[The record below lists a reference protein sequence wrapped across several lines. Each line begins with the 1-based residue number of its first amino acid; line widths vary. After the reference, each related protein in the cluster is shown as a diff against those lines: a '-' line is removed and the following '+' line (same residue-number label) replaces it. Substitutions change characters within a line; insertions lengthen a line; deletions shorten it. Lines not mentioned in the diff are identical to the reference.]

1 MLREAENRI
10 KIEGVL
16 SEIDL
21 KYGSFMKDG
30 KPTESIG
37 GVIKVQVDQQIGG
50 VPTTLEIP
58 VHMFSTKYTKKGTI
72 NPAYESIE
80 KVMNEYVSIPL
91 AATSGVEPD
100 KIRITGARLDM
111 NEYFGQ
117 NGQLISFPRITTSF
131 VARATGT
138 FKPEATFS
146 LEFMVS
152 TINAMTDKDGVEIDP
167 RKVEVTAI
175 LPRYGEKVDV
185 IKLVAINPNV
195 IDAIEQYWETDKTF
209 KANGR
214 LNFTSQTHIET
225 QQVDFGEPTERV
237 ITTTLSE
244 LIITGG
250 SQTPVEGDF
259 AFSVEDIKKALAERK
274 DRLNV
279 LKAKGTAKK
288 APAPAGSTGSAS
300 ISASDLGF

>member
-1 MLREAENRI
+1 MLREAENRV

-30 KPTESIG
+30 NPIETIG
-37 GVIKVQVDQQIGG
+37 GVIKIQVDQQIGG
-50 VPTTLEIP
+50 VPATLEIP
-58 VHMFSTKYTKKGTI
+58 VHMFSTKYTKKKAP
-72 NPAYESIE
+72 NPAYEAIE
-80 KVMNEYVSIPL
+80 KVMNEYVSIPI

-100 KIRITGARLDM
+100 KVRITSARIDM

-146 LEFMVS
+146 AEFMVS
-152 TINAMTDKDGVEIDP
+152 NIAYATDKEGVEIEP
-167 RKVEVTAI
+167 KKVEVTAI

-185 IKLVAINPNV
+185 IKLVATNPNV
-195 IDAIEQYWETDKTF
+195 IDAIEQYWKPNDTF

-225 QQVDFGEPTERV
+225 QEVDFGEPTERV
-237 ITTTLSE
+237 VTTSLSE
-244 LIITGG
+244 LVITGG
-250 SQTPVEGDF
+250 SQTPLEGDF
-259 AFSVEDIKKALAERK
+259 AFDVNDVKKALAERK
-274 DRLNV
+274 ERLNV
-279 LKAKGTAKK
+279 LKAKGTNKK
-288 APAPAGSTGSAS
+288 APAPASATS
-300 ISASDLGF
+300 GLDTNDLGF

>member
-1 MLREAENRI
+1 MLREAENRV

-21 KYGSFMKDG
+21 KYGSFMRDG
-30 KPTESIG
+30 KPVETIG
-37 GVIKVQVDQQIGG
+37 GVIKIQVDQQIGG
-50 VPTTLEIP
+50 VPATLEIP
-58 VHMFSTKYTKKGTI
+58 VHMFSTKYTKKGAA
-72 NPAYESIE
+72 NPAFESIE
-80 KVMNEYVSIPL
+80 KVMNEYVSIPI

-100 KIRITGARLDM
+100 KVRITSARIEM

-146 LEFMVS
+146 AELMVS
-152 TINAMTDKDGVEIDP
+152 NVAFVVDKEGVEVEP
-167 RKVEVTAI
+167 RKIEVTAI
-175 LPRYGEKVDV
+175 LPRYGGRVDV
-185 IKLVAINPNV
+185 IKLVATNPNV
-195 IDAIEQYWETDKTF
+195 IDAIEQYWQTNDTF

-225 QQVDFGEPTERV
+225 QEVDFGEPTERV
-237 ITTTLSE
+237 VTTSLSE

-250 SQTPVEGDF
+250 SQSPLEGDF
-259 AFSVEDIKKALAERK
+259 AFDVNDIKKALAERK
-274 DRLNV
+274 DRLNT
-279 LKAKGTAKK
+279 LKAKGTKKK
-288 APAPAGSTGSAS
+288 APAPAASAG
-300 ISASDLGF
+300 IDANDLGF

>member
-1 MLREAENRI
+1 MLREAENRV

-30 KPTESIG
+30 KPTETIG
-37 GVIKVQVDQQIGG
+37 GVIKIQVDQQIGG

-58 VHMFSTKYTKKGTI
+58 VHMFSTKYTKKGAL
-72 NPAYESIE
+72 NPAFESIE
-80 KVMNEYVSIPL
+80 RVMNEYVSIPI

-100 KIRITGARLDM
+100 KVRITSARIDM

-146 LEFMVS
+146 AEFMVS
-152 TINAMTDKDGVEIDP
+152 NVAFVVDKEGVEVEPKKI
-167 RKVEVTAI
+167 EVTAI

-185 IKLVAINPNV
+185 IKLVATNPNV
-195 IDAIEQYWETDKTF
+195 IDAIEQYWQINETF

-225 QQVDFGEPTERV
+225 QEVDFGEPTERV
-237 ITTTLSE
+237 VTTSLSE
-244 LIITGG
+244 LVITGG
-250 SQTPVEGDF
+250 SQTPLEGDF
-259 AFSVEDIKKALAERK
+259 AFDVNDIKKALAERK
-274 DRLNV
+274 ERLNA
-279 LKAKGTAKK
+279 LKAKGTNKK
-288 APAPAGSTGSAS
+288 APAPAASAG
-300 ISASDLGF
+300 IDTNDLGF

>member
-1 MLREAENRI
+1 MLREAENRV

-30 KPTESIG
+30 KPTETIG

-50 VPTTLEIP
+50 VPATLEIP
-58 VHMFSTKYTKKGTI
+58 VHMFSTKYTKKGAI

-80 KVMNEYVSIPL
+80 KVMNEYVSIPI

-100 KIRITGARLDM
+100 KVRITSGRIDM

-146 LEFMVS
+146 AEFMVS
-152 TINAMTDKDGVEIDP
+152 NIAYVVDKEGVEVEPKKI
-167 RKVEVTAI
+167 EVTAI

-185 IKLVAINPNV
+185 IKLVATNPNV
-195 IDAIEQYWETDKTF
+195 IDAIEQYWKTNDTF

-225 QQVDFGEPTERV
+225 QEVDFGEPTERV
-237 ITTTLSE
+237 VTTTLSE
-244 LIITGG
+244 LVITGG
-250 SQTPVEGDF
+250 SQSPLEGDF
-259 AFSVEDIKKALAERK
+259 AFDVNDIKKALAERK
-274 DRLNV
+274 ERLNT
-279 LKAKGTAKK
+279 LKAKGTNKK
-288 APAPAGSTGSAS
+288 TPAPAAPAGIDSN
-300 ISASDLGF
+300 DLGF

>member
-1 MLREAENRI
+1 MLREAENRV

-30 KPTESIG
+30 KPTETIG

-50 VPTTLEIP
+50 VPATLEIP
-58 VHMFSTKYTKKGTI
+58 VHMFSTKYTKKGAI

-80 KVMNEYVSIPL
+80 KVMNEYVSIPI

-100 KIRITGARLDM
+100 KVRITSARIDM

-131 VARATGT
+131 VARATGA

-146 LEFMVS
+146 AEFMVS
-152 TINAMTDKDGVEIDP
+152 NIAYATDKEGVEIEP
-167 RKVEVTAI
+167 KKVEVTAI
-175 LPRYGEKVDV
+175 LPRYGEKVDI
-185 IKLVAINPNV
+185 IKLVATNPNV
-195 IDAIEQYWETDKTF
+195 IDAIEQYWKPNDTF

-225 QQVDFGEPTERV
+225 QEVDFGEPTERV
-237 ITTTLSE
+237 VTTSLSE
-244 LIITGG
+244 LVITGG
-250 SQTPVEGDF
+250 SQSPLEGDF
-259 AFSVEDIKKALAERK
+259 AFDVNDVKKALAERK
-274 DRLNV
+274 ERLNA
-279 LKAKGTAKK
+279 LKAKGTNKK
-288 APAPAGSTGSAS
+288 APAPASAGLDTN
-300 ISASDLGF
+300 DLGF

>member
-1 MLREAENRI
+1 MLREAENRV

-21 KYGSFMKDG
+21 KYGSFMRDG
-30 KPTESIG
+30 KPVETIG
-37 GVIKVQVDQQIGG
+37 GVIKIQVDQQIGG
-50 VPTTLEIP
+50 VPATLEIP
-58 VHMFSTKYTKKGTI
+58 VHMFSTKYTKKGAA
-72 NPAYESIE
+72 NPAFESIE
-80 KVMNEYVSIPL
+80 KVMNEYVSIPI

-100 KIRITGARLDM
+100 KVRITSARIEM

-146 LEFMVS
+146 AEFMVS
-152 TINAMTDKDGVEIDP
+152 NVAFVVDKEGVEVEP
-167 RKVEVTAI
+167 RKIEVTAI
-175 LPRYGEKVDV
+175 LPRYGGRVDV
-185 IKLVAINPNV
+185 IKLVATNPNV
-195 IDAIEQYWETDKTF
+195 IDAIEQYWQTNDTF

-225 QQVDFGEPTERV
+225 QEVDFGEPTERV
-237 ITTTLSE
+237 VTTSLSE

-250 SQTPVEGDF
+250 SQSPLEGDF
-259 AFSVEDIKKALAERK
+259 AFDVNDIKKALAERK
-274 DRLNV
+274 DRLNT
-279 LKAKGTAKK
+279 LKAKGTKKK
-288 APAPAGSTGSAS
+288 APAPAASAG
-300 ISASDLGF
+300 IDANDLGF

>member
-1 MLREAENRI
+1 MLREAENRV

-30 KPTESIG
+30 KPVETIG
-37 GVIKVQVDQQIGG
+37 GVIKIQVDQQIGG
-50 VPTTLEIP
+50 VPATLEIP
-58 VHMFSTKYTKKGTI
+58 VHMFSTKYTKKSAA
-72 NPAYESIE
+72 NPAYEAIE
-80 KVMNEYVSIPL
+80 KVMNEYVSIPI

-100 KIRITGARLDM
+100 KVRITSARIDM

-146 LEFMVS
+146 AEFMVS
-152 TINAMTDKDGVEIDP
+152 NVAYVVDKEGVEVEPKKI
-167 RKVEVTAI
+167 EVTAI
-175 LPRYGEKVDV
+175 LPRYGERVDV
-185 IKLVAINPNV
+185 IKLVATNPNV
-195 IDAIEQYWETDKTF
+195 IDAIEQYWKANDTF

-225 QQVDFGEPTERV
+225 QEVDFGEPIERV
-237 ITTTLSE
+237 VTTSLSE
-244 LIITGG
+244 LVITGG
-250 SQTPVEGDF
+250 SQSPLEGDF
-259 AFSVEDIKKALAERK
+259 AFDVNDIKKALAERK
-274 DRLNV
+274 DRLNA
-279 LKAKGTAKK
+279 LKAKGTKKK
-288 APAPAGSTGSAS
+288 APAPAASAG
-300 ISASDLGF
+300 IDANDLGF

>member
-1 MLREAENRI
+1 MLREAENRV
-10 KIEGVL
+10 KIEGIL

-30 KPTESIG
+30 KPVETIG
-37 GVIKVQVDQQIGG
+37 GVIKVQVDQLIGG
-50 VPTTLEIP
+50 VPATLEIP

-72 NPAYESIE
+72 NPAFESIE
-80 KVMNEYVSIPL
+80 KVMNEYVSIPI

-100 KIRITGARLDM
+100 KVRITSARIDM

-146 LEFMVS
+146 LEFVVS
-152 TINAMTDKDGVEIDP
+152 NIAYVVDKEGVEVEP
-167 RKVEVTAI
+167 KKLEVTAI

-185 IKLVAINPNV
+185 IKLVATNPNV
-195 IDAIEQYWETDKTF
+195 IDAIEQYWQINDTF

-225 QQVDFGEPTERV
+225 QEVDFGEPIERV
-237 ITTTLSE
+237 VTTSLSE
-244 LIITGG
+244 LVITGG
-250 SQTPVEGDF
+250 SQNPLEGDF
-259 AFSVEDIKKALAERK
+259 AFDINDIKKALAERK
-274 DRLNV
+274 ERLNE
-279 LKAKGTAKK
+279 LKEKGKNKK
-288 APAPAGSTGSAS
+288 APAPTTSVG
-300 ISASDLGF
+300 IDVNDLGF

>member
-1 MLREAENRI
+1 MLREAENRV

-30 KPTESIG
+30 KPTETIG

-50 VPTTLEIP
+50 VPATLEIP
-58 VHMFSTKYTKKGTI
+58 VHMFSTKYTKKGAI

-80 KVMNEYVSIPL
+80 KVMNEYVSIPI

-100 KIRITGARLDM
+100 KVRITSARIDM

-131 VARATGT
+131 VARATGA

-146 LEFMVS
+146 AEFMVS
-152 TINAMTDKDGVEIDP
+152 NIAYATDKEGVEIEP
-167 RKVEVTAI
+167 KKVEVTAI

-185 IKLVAINPNV
+185 IKLVATNPNV
-195 IDAIEQYWETDKTF
+195 IDAIEQYWKPNDTF

-225 QQVDFGEPTERV
+225 QEVDFGEPTERV
-237 ITTTLSE
+237 VTTTLSE
-244 LIITGG
+244 LVITGG
-250 SQTPVEGDF
+250 SQSPLEGDF
-259 AFSVEDIKKALAERK
+259 AFDVNDVKKALAERK
-274 DRLNV
+274 ERLNA
-279 LKAKGTAKK
+279 LKAKGTNKK
-288 APAPAGSTGSAS
+288 APAPAANSGIDAN
-300 ISASDLGF
+300 DLGF